1 MDPSLGEGNQ
11 SDGTMSDASSMIKWN
26 QSFPF
31 EIPAYPCD
39 AGTATWALPHL
50 EVDSA
55 ESLAASGSVVLGA
68 QGWLHD
74 TRKHSTES
82 NIPPHLP
89 PLPSVHT
96 YRKTNPR
103 KRTLLDENKPTTGVK
118 RNHEEASVFS
128 PPDEESLQISPEK
141 QRQRQSE
148 IVRGAKSSLAL
159 IENSVDHSLK

>member
-1 MDPSLGEGNQ
+1 MNSIN
-11 SDGTMSDASSMIKWN
+11 KWN

-55 ESLAASGSVVLGA
+55 ESLSANGTLVIGA

-74 TRKHSTES
+74 SRKHNTES

-89 PLPSVHT
+89 PLPSIHT
-96 YRKTNPR
+96 YRRTNPR
-103 KRTLLDENKPTTGVK
+103 KRSTIEDTTNNNINAVK
-118 RNHEEASVFS
+118 RSHEEASVFS
-128 PPDEESLQISPEK
+128 PPDEDSLQLSQEK

-148 IVRGAKSSLAL
+148 IVRAAKNSLAL
-159 IENSVDHSLK
+159 IENSVDKSL